1 MQNTHTNAEAQT
13 AKAPGYKVTL
23 IGAVDSVTLEVKS
36 AQELKAAIIRGLSEG
51 KKPFHGVI
59 VK

>member
-1 MQNTHTNAEAQT
+1 MENTRTNAEPQT

-23 IGAVDSVTLEVKS
+23 MGAVDSVTLEVKG

-51 KKPFHGVI
+51 KKPFYGVI

>member
-1 MQNTHTNAEAQT
+1 MQNAHTNAEPRT

-23 IGAVDSVTLEVKS
+23 MGAVDSVTLEVKS